1 MKALIFMGAFLFL
14 AALTAIRQA
23 QGRKKLAMLESG
35 KICVYCNST
44 NVIPGQAGVV
54 CHTCGKTTLWTL
66 INQPPLSNAEI
77 EKISKRDSR
86 NPLH

>member
-1 MKALIFMGAFLFL
+1 MKTLIVVGAFLFI

-23 QGRKKLAMLESG
+23 QGRKKLALLEGG

-44 NVIPGQAGVV
+44 KVVPGQAGVV
-54 CHTCGKTTLWTL
+54 CQTCGQTTLWAL

-86 NPLH
+86 NALH